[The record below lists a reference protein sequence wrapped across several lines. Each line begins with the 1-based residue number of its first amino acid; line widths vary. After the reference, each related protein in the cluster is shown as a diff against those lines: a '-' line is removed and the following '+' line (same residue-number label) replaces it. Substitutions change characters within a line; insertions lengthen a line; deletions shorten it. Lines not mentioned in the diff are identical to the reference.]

1 MRPHPIRL
9 ALCLLLAATACGGGI
24 SAKVDVDPVIRPRIS
39 SWKTWAWFPAPG
51 GSDAR
56 ASAAIAG
63 PVMRDVEAALV
74 ARGYQRVDSV
84 PDALVG
90 WHAALEGVLDVNE
103 VSSYYGYTYG
113 RWYPGGGVTYSPR
126 YLLEYPEGTI
136 LIDLV
141 DARSRE
147 LAWRGRATVDPK
159 KLKSAAARDRV
170 IGEAVRAIV
179 ASFRPPTPK

>member
-159 KLKSAAARDRV
+159 KLKSTAARDRV